1 MKPGTFTQLYTH
13 LVFSPRHRERL
24 LLPSIRP
31 QIFSYI
37 SGIATNLGH
46 KSIIINGFIDH
57 VHILI
62 GQNPNISLSD
72 TVKEIKRSSSVF
84 INEHRLTPG
93 HFEWQSGYG
102 AFSYCKSHLDRIYK
116 YIENQE
122 VHHSTKDFR
131 TEYLGLLK
139 EYDIPFEDRYL
150 FEFFDPDSTAI

>member
-1 MKPGTFTQLYTH
+1 M
-13 LVFSPRHRERL
+13 
-24 LLPSIRP
+24 RP

-37 SGIATNLGH
+37 SGIASNPGP

-84 INEHRLTPG
+84 INEHRLTSR
-93 HFEWQSGYG
+93 HFGWQSGYG
-102 AFSYCKSHLDRIYK
+102 AFSFYKSHPDRIYK

-122 VHHSTKDFR
+122 AHHSTKDFR
-131 TEYLGLLK
+131 TEYPGLLK
-139 EYDIPFEDRYL
+139 EYDVPFEDRYL
-150 FEFFDPDSTAI
+150 FEFFDQDPTAT